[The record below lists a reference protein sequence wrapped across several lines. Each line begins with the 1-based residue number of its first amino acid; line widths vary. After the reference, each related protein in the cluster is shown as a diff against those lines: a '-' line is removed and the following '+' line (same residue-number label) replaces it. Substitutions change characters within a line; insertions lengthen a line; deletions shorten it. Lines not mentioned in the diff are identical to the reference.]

1 MESRNDELMHWGV
14 LGMKWGVRRYQNADG
29 TLTAAGKKRYGT
41 KSNFEK
47 VQRAKKA
54 ASPDKLKKQKAR
66 EKANARTEAE
76 IAKYKKKAGIEDN
89 KKESTNNSTEI
100 NKTKSIKEMS
110 NAEIQ
115 ERIDRIRLEQTLAS
129 LQPKKVSAGEKFI
142 KNLSGFATKTL
153 TDVSQKVINKAIEN
167 AFKEQKVE
175 TAYDKLKKEN
185 DMLNEQKRKMEY
197 EDFLNNYTND
207 QANKR
212 YNESWR
218 SMSTNATNKH
228 NTWSQNAKL
237 WEEQKAFYEKYGDT
251 SFYDFTKA
259 NNSTAGKDYV
269 DAEFK
274 LIEDDKKK
282 NK

>member
-41 KSNFEK
+41 KANFEK

-54 ASPDKLKKQKAR
+54 ASPDKLKKQKVR
-66 EKANARTEAE
+66 EKANARTKAE

-153 TDVSQKVINKAIEN
+153 SDISQKVINKAIEN

-251 SFYDFTKA
+251 SFYDFTNA
-259 NNSTAGKDYV
+259 YDSTNGKDYV
-269 DAEFK
+269 DAEFRR
-274 LIEDDKKK
+274 IEDKKK
-282 NK
+282 KKK

>member
-76 IAKYKKKAGIEDN
+76 IAKYKKKTGIEDN

-115 ERIDRIRLEQTLAS
+115 ARIDRIRLEQTLAS

-251 SFYDFTKA
+251 SFYDFTNA
-259 NNSTAGKDYV
+259 HDSTYGKDYV
-269 DAEFK
+269 DAEFMR
-274 LIEDDKKK
+274 IEDEKKK
-282 NK
+282 KK

>member
-115 ERIDRIRLEQTLAS
+115 ARIDRIRLEQTLAS

-142 KNLSGFATKTL
+142 KNLSGFTTKTL

-251 SFYDFTKA
+251 SFYDFTNA
-259 NNSTAGKDYV
+259 HDSTYGKDYV
-269 DAEFK
+269 DAEFMR
-274 LIEDDKKK
+274 IEDKKK
-282 NK
+282 KKK

>member
-41 KSNFEK
+41 KANFEK

-66 EKANARTEAE
+66 EKANVRTEAE

-89 KKESTNNSTEI
+89 KKESTNNLTEI

-110 NAEIQ
+110 NDEIQ
-115 ERIDRIRLEQTLAS
+115 ARIDRIRLEQTLAS

-251 SFYDFTKA
+251 SFYDFTNA
-259 NNSTAGKDYV
+259 HNSTNGKDYV
-269 DAEFK
+269 DAEFRR
-274 LIEDDKKK
+274 IEDKKK
-282 NK
+282 KKK

>member
-41 KSNFEK
+41 KANFEK

-89 KKESTNNSTEI
+89 KKESTNNSTET
-100 NKTKSIKEMS
+100 NKTKSIKDMS

-115 ERIDRIRLEQTLAS
+115 ARIDRIRLEQTLTS

-153 TDVSQKVINKAIEN
+153 ADISQKVINKTIEN

-251 SFYDFTKA
+251 SFYDFTNA
-259 NNSTAGKDYV
+259 YDSTNGKDYV
-269 DAEFK
+269 DAEFRR
-274 LIEDDKKK
+274 IEDKKK
-282 NK
+282 KKK

>member
-29 TLTAAGKKRYGT
+29 TLTAAGKKRYCT
-41 KSNFEK
+41 KANFEK

-66 EKANARTEAE
+66 EKANVRTEAE

-89 KKESTNNSTEI
+89 KKESTNNLTEI

-110 NAEIQ
+110 NDEIQ
-115 ERIDRIRLEQTLAS
+115 ARIDRIRLEQTLAS

-251 SFYDFTKA
+251 SFYDFTNA
-259 NNSTAGKDYV
+259 HNSTNGKDYV
-269 DAEFK
+269 DAEFRR
-274 LIEDDKKK
+274 IEDKKK
-282 NK
+282 KKK

>member
-251 SFYDFTKA
+251 SFYDFTNA
-259 NNSTAGKDYV
+259 HDSTYGKDYV
-269 DAEFK
+269 YAEFMR
-274 LIEDDKKK
+274 IEDEKKK
-282 NK
+282 KK

>member
-1 MESRNDELMHWGV
+1 MGSRNDELMHWGV

-115 ERIDRIRLEQTLAS
+115 ARIDRIRLEQTLAS

-251 SFYDFTKA
+251 SFYDFTNA
-259 NNSTAGKDYV
+259 HDSTYGKDYV
-269 DAEFK
+269 DAEFMR
-274 LIEDDKKK
+274 IEDEKKK
-282 NK
+282 KK

>member
-41 KSNFEK
+41 KANFEK

-115 ERIDRIRLEQTLAS
+115 ARIDRIRLEQTLAS

-153 TDVSQKVINKAIEN
+153 SDVSQKVVNKAIEN

-251 SFYDFTKA
+251 SFYDFTNA
-259 NNSTAGKDYV
+259 YDSTYGKDYV
-269 DAEFK
+269 DAEFRR
-274 LIEDDKKK
+274 IEDKKK
-282 NK
+282 KKK

>member
-115 ERIDRIRLEQTLAS
+115 ARIDRIRLEQTLAS

-218 SMSTNATNKH
+218 NMSTNATNKH

-251 SFYDFTKA
+251 SFYDFTNA
-259 NNSTAGKDYV
+259 HDSTYGKDYV
-269 DAEFK
+269 DAEFMR
-274 LIEDDKKK
+274 IEDEKKK
-282 NK
+282 KK

>member
-115 ERIDRIRLEQTLAS
+115 ARIDRIRLEQTLAS

-251 SFYDFTKA
+251 SFYDFTNA
-259 NNSTAGKDYV
+259 HDSTYGKDYV
-269 DAEFK
+269 DAEFMR
-274 LIEDDKKK
+274 IEDEKKK
-282 NK
+282 KK

>member
-1 MESRNDELMHWGV
+1 MESRKYELSHWGV
-14 LGMKWGVRRYQNADG
+14 LSMKWGVRRYQNADG
-29 TLTAAGKKRYGT
+29 TLTTAGKKRYGT
-41 KSNFEK
+41 KANFEK

-54 ASPDKLKKQKAR
+54 ASPDTLKKQKAR
-66 EKANARTEAE
+66 EKANARTKAE

-115 ERIDRIRLEQTLAS
+115 ERIDRIRLEQTLTS

-153 TDVSQKVINKAIEN
+153 TDVSQKFVNKAIEN

-207 QANKR
+207 QVNKR

-237 WEEQKAFYEKYGDT
+237 WEEQKAFYEKYGDN
-251 SFYDFTKA
+251 SFYDFTNA
-259 NNSTAGKDYV
+259 YDSAHGKDYV
-269 DAEFK
+269 DAEFMR
-274 LIEDDKKK
+274 IEDKKK
-282 NK
+282 KKK

>member
-115 ERIDRIRLEQTLAS
+115 ARIDRIRLEQTLAS

-251 SFYDFTKA
+251 SFYDFTNA
-259 NNSTAGKDYV
+259 HDSTYGKDYV
-269 DAEFK
+269 DAEFMR
-274 LIEDDKKK
+274 IEDKKK
-282 NK
+282 KKK

>member
-66 EKANARTEAE
+66 EKANTRTEAE

-115 ERIDRIRLEQTLAS
+115 ERIDRIRLEQTLTS

-218 SMSTNATNKH
+218 SMSTNAANKH

-251 SFYDFTKA
+251 SFYDFTNA
-259 NNSTAGKDYV
+259 HDSTYGKDYV
-269 DAEFK
+269 DAEFMR
-274 LIEDDKKK
+274 IEDEKKK
-282 NK
+282 KK

>member
-54 ASPDKLKKQKAR
+54 ASPDKLKKQKER

-251 SFYDFTKA
+251 SFYDFTNA
-259 NNSTAGKDYV
+259 HDSTYGKDYV
-269 DAEFK
+269 DAEFMR
-274 LIEDDKKK
+274 IEDEKKK
-282 NK
+282 KK

>member
-76 IAKYKKKAGIEDN
+76 IAKHKKKAGIEDN

-115 ERIDRIRLEQTLAS
+115 ARIDRIRLEQTLAS

-153 TDVSQKVINKAIEN
+153 TDVSQKFVNKAIEN

-218 SMSTNATNKH
+218 SMSTNAANKH

-237 WEEQKAFYEKYGDT
+237 WEEQKAFYEKYGDN
-251 SFYDFTKA
+251 SFYDFTNA
-259 NNSTAGKDYV
+259 YDSAHGKDYV
-269 DAEFK
+269 DAEFMR
-274 LIEDDKKK
+274 IEDEKKK
-282 NK
+282 KK

>member
-115 ERIDRIRLEQTLAS
+115 ARIDRIRLEQTLAS

-218 SMSTNATNKH
+218 SMSTNAANKH

-251 SFYDFTKA
+251 SFYDFTNA
-259 NNSTAGKDYV
+259 HDSTYGKDYV
-269 DAEFK
+269 DAEFMR
-274 LIEDDKKK
+274 IEDEKKK
-282 NK
+282 KK

>member
-41 KSNFEK
+41 KANFEK

-115 ERIDRIRLEQTLAS
+115 ARIDRIRLEQTLAS

-153 TDVSQKVINKAIEN
+153 SDVSQKVINKAIEN

-251 SFYDFTKA
+251 SFYDFTNA
-259 NNSTAGKDYV
+259 HDSTYGKDYV
-269 DAEFK
+269 DAEFMR
-274 LIEDDKKK
+274 IEDEKKK
-282 NK
+282 KK

>member
-1 MESRNDELMHWGV
+1 MESRNDELMHWRV

-115 ERIDRIRLEQTLAS
+115 ARIDRIRLEQTLAS

-218 SMSTNATNKH
+218 SMSTNAANKH

-251 SFYDFTKA
+251 SFYDFTNA
-259 NNSTAGKDYV
+259 HDSTYGKDYV
-269 DAEFK
+269 DAEFMR
-274 LIEDDKKK
+274 IEDEKKK
-282 NK
+282 KK

>member
-76 IAKYKKKAGIEDN
+76 IAKYKKKTGIEDN
-89 KKESTNNSTEI
+89 KKEYTNNLTEI

-115 ERIDRIRLEQTLAS
+115 ARIDRIRLEQTLAS

-237 WEEQKAFYEKYGDT
+237 WEEQKAFYEKYGDN
-251 SFYDFTKA
+251 SFYDFTNA
-259 NNSTAGKDYV
+259 HDSTYGKDYV
-269 DAEFK
+269 DAEFMR
-274 LIEDDKKK
+274 IEDEKKK
-282 NK
+282 KK